1 MRFDNDDRFDVGD
14 GPFHVFF
21 LILQN
26 LFLNFI
32 EIERHLTVKVVII

>member
-1 MRFDNDDRFDVGD
+1 MTIVLTWATVLFMF
-14 GPFHVFF
+14 FF